1 MAKLTLHS
9 LRGFGLFL
17 FRFVFNSRETEF
29 NVQTS
34 RLQNALPSYQ
44 VIIQCFSFCKP

>member
-17 FRFVFNSRETEF
+17 FCFNSRETEF

-44 VIIQCFSFCKP
+44 VIIQGFSFCKP